1 MKTIRLMLLAVAGL
15 AMTAT
20 TATAEDRLLGMVE
33 PVKAKKEY
41 RIGYS
46 SADMN
51 ADFWLGMAYG
61 VTDEAKQAGVKIVR
75 ITSAGGY
82 GKVAEQIGQ
91 LEQLGA
97 LDLDAVILSS
107 AAFDGYDKVVD
118 RLTAKG
124 TKVIVLGT
132 PIGSPKASVGI
143 MQNEGGIGQTLG
155 GYICKE
161 DPKATVITL
170 PGPAGSAWNK
180 LRFDGFKAAIEKNC
194 PNIKLVG
201 NTFAGNIA
209 IEDGQRQAA
218 DMLTKYPNA
227 DYIYAVAGIFSV
239 GVAQQARRMNSK
251 AKIVTGTLTRRT
263 IDLVKDGSI
272 AMVVSEPAIV
282 FGRGALQYTVRLL
295 NGDPLPKLVPG
306 IMPYPVALIPNV
318 ALTKANIDKHDVN
331 EYDLPPEGWRPAE
344 LQ

>member
-1 MKTIRLMLLAVAGL
+1 MNAMRAILLSVVGLMVAGG
-15 AMTAT
+15 AM
-20 TATAEDRLLGMVE
+20 AEDRLLGMVE
-33 PVKAKKEY
+33 PVKAKKAY
-41 RIGYS
+41 RVAYA

-61 VTDEAKQAGVKIVR
+61 VTDEAKEAGVNIVR

-107 AAFDGYDKVVD
+107 AAFDGYDKVVE

-132 PIGSPKASVGI
+132 PIGSPKASLGI
-143 MQNEGGIGQTLG
+143 MQNEGGIGQSIG
-155 GYICKE
+155 SYICGQN
-161 DPKATVITL
+161 PKATVITL

-180 LRFDGFKAAIEKNC
+180 LRFDGFKEATAKC
-194 PNIKLVG
+194 PGVKLVG

-218 DMLTKYPNA
+218 DLLTKYPNA

-239 GVAQQARRMNSK
+239 GVAQQARRMKSH

-263 IDLVKDGSI
+263 VELIKDGSM

-282 FGRGALQYTVRLL
+282 FGRAAVQYTVRLL
-295 NGDPLPKLVPG
+295 NGDDLPKMVPG

-318 ALTKANIDKHDVN
+318 ALTAANVDKHDIN
-331 EYDLPPEGWRPAE
+331 KYDLPPEGWRPAQ

>member
-1 MKTIRLMLLAVAGL
+1 MNTVRKIIFGLAGL
-15 AMTAT
+15 ALMGTA
-20 TATAEDRLLGMVE
+20 ASAQDRLLGMVE
-33 PVKAKKEY
+33 PVKAKKAY

-51 ADFWLGMAYG
+51 SDFWLGMAYG
-61 VTDEAKQAGVKIVR
+61 VTEEAKETGVKLVR

-82 GKVAEQIGQ
+82 GKVAEQVGQ
-91 LEQLGA
+91 IEQLRA

-107 AAFDGYDKVVD
+107 AAFNGFDKVVE

-132 PIGSPKASVGI
+132 PIGSPKVSLGI
-143 MQNEGGIGQTLG
+143 MQNEGGIGQSLAT
-155 GYICKE
+155 YICKH
-161 DPKATVITL
+161 DPKALVITL

-180 LRFDGFKAAIEKNC
+180 LRFDGFKAAAAKC
-194 PNIKLVG
+194 PGMKLVG

-209 IEDGQRQAA
+209 IEDGQRQAG
-218 DMLTKYPNA
+218 DMLLKYPKA

-239 GVAQQARRMNSK
+239 GVAQQARRMHSK
-251 AKIVTGTLTRRT
+251 AKVVTGTITRRT
-263 IDLVKDGSI
+263 VDLVKDGSI

-282 FGRGALQYTVRLL
+282 FGRAAVQYTVRLL
-295 NGDPLPKLVPG
+295 NGDKLPKLVPG

-318 ALTKANIDKHDVN
+318 QLTAANIGKHDVN
-331 EYDLPPEGWRPAE
+331 RYDLPPKGWRPPA

>member
-1 MKTIRLMLLAVAGL
+1 MNAMRMILLAIAGMVM
-15 AMTAT
+15 AANA
-20 TATAEDRLLGMVE
+20 ATAEDRLLGMVE
-33 PVKAKKEY
+33 PVKAKKAY
-41 RIGYS
+41 RVAYA

-61 VTDEAKQAGVKIVR
+61 VTDEAKQTGVNIVR

-91 LEQLGA
+91 LEQLGT

-107 AAFDGYDKVVD
+107 AAFDGYDKVVE

-132 PIGSPKASVGI
+132 PIGSPKASLGI
-143 MQNEGGIGQTLG
+143 MQNEGGIGGTLG
-155 GYICKE
+155 SYICAQN
-161 DPKATVITL
+161 PKATVITL

-180 LRFDGFKAAIEKNC
+180 LRFDGFKAATDKC
-194 PNIKLVG
+194 PGVKLVG

-209 IEDGQRQAA
+209 IEDGQRQSA
-218 DMLTKYPNA
+218 DLLLKYPNA

-239 GVAQQARRMNSK
+239 GVAQQTRRMKSN
-251 AKIVTGTLTRRT
+251 AKVVTGTLTRRT

-282 FGRGALQYTVRLL
+282 FGRAAVQYTVRLL
-295 NGDPLPKLVPG
+295 NGDQLPKLVPG

-318 ALTKANIDKHDVN
+318 ALTAANIDKHDITQ
-331 EYDLPPEGWRPAE
+331 YDLPPEGWRPAQ